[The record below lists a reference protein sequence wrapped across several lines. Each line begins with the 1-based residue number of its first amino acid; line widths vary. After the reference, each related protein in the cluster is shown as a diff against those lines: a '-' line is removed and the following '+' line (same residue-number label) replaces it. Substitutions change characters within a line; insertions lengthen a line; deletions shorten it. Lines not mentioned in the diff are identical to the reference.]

1 MPFRNLPIRKRLLRV
16 ILVINGV
23 VLTVACTAFFIYEY
37 YNSRKNT
44 LNKVAAIGQIIAT
57 NSTAALA
64 FDNKEDATEI
74 LMALKAEPHVE
85 MAVLFNE
92 EGKLFCLYR
101 RDSTLPLPALAPLPA
116 GHLFKGSILELAT
129 PVMLSN
135 HRLGT
140 LYLRSNMGAMHERFQ
155 LYASIVIVVMA
166 LSFVLSLALVRLLTR
181 SISDSILSLSKTA
194 SIISQQ
200 HDYSVRAN
208 KLGDD
213 EMGGLTDAFNH
224 MLDTIQ
230 TQNRTLRQFARTL
243 EQKVQ
248 QRTAELQYANKEL
261 ESFTYSVSHDLR
273 APLRAIIGYTAI
285 LEEDYSH
292 NLDDEGKRITSVI
305 KNNTLKMGQL
315 IDDLLA
321 FSRMTR
327 QEVTREPVDMSALV
341 QEVKNSLACQY
352 DYGKVEWQ
360 IMPLRPAQANRRLI
374 QQVWMNLIANALKY
388 SSKKEKAFIQIGG
401 YQQEGKLVY
410 FVKDNGVGFN
420 QQYGHKLFKIF
431 QRLHSMEEFEGT
443 GVGLALVHKIV
454 ARHGGEVWAEAEENK
469 GAAFYFSLP
478 V

>member
-23 VLTVACTAFFIYEY
+23 VLTVACTAFFLYEY
-37 YNSRKNT
+37 YNSRSNT
-44 LNKVAAIGQIIAT
+44 LNKVSAIGQIIAT

-64 FDNKEDATEI
+64 FDNKDDATEI
-74 LMALKAEPHVE
+74 LTALKAEPHVE
-85 MAVLFNE
+85 MAVLFDE
-92 EGKLFCLYR
+92 RGTQFSLYG
-101 RDSTLPLPALAPLPA
+101 RDTTMLPLIPHPLPE
-116 GHLFKGSILELAT
+116 GHRIKGSILELAL
-129 PVMLSN
+129 PVMLN
-135 HRLGT
+135 GHRLGT
-140 LYLRSNMGAMHERFQ
+140 LYLRSNMGAMHQRFQ
-155 LYASIVIVVMA
+155 LYATIVVVVMV
-166 LSFVLSLALVRLLTR
+166 LSFLLSLALVRWLTR

-194 SIISQQ
+194 AVISQK
-200 HDYSVRAN
+200 HDYSVRAGKMGN
-208 KLGDD
+208 D

-230 TQNRTLRQFARTL
+230 TQNRTLRQFNRTL

-248 QRTAELQYANKEL
+248 QRTAELEYANKEL

-285 LEEDYSH
+285 LEEDYSDK
-292 NLDDEGKRITSVI
+292 LDDEGKRITSVI

-327 QEVTREPVDMSALV
+327 QEVNRETVDMCAVV
-341 QEVKNSLACQY
+341 QEVKDSLAGDY
-352 DYGKVEWQ
+352 DYSRVDWQ
-360 IMPLRPAQANRRLI
+360 IVALPPAAANPGLI

-388 SSKKEKAFIQIGG
+388 SSKKEKALIQIGG

-454 ARHGGEVWAEAEENK
+454 ARHGGEVWAEAQENK

-478 V
+478 A